1 MLECSGCIA
10 GACNHCNRHCIHYH
24 IHCFLNYPEPE
35 ICHISID
42 YVVTNLNNI
51 FNILK
56 NKPLKMAQFIE
67 NIEKYY
73 YNNMKIIDC
82 MHYNDMKKKY
92 DKREQEKKYDLPWRK
107 NSGEF

>member
-1 MLECSGCIA
+1 
-10 GACNHCNRHCIHYH
+10 
-24 IHCFLNYPEPE
+24 
-35 ICHISID
+35 
-42 YVVTNLNNI
+42 
-51 FNILK
+51 
-56 NKPLKMAQFIE
+56 MAQFIE

-73 YNNMKIIDC
+73 YNNMKIIDR